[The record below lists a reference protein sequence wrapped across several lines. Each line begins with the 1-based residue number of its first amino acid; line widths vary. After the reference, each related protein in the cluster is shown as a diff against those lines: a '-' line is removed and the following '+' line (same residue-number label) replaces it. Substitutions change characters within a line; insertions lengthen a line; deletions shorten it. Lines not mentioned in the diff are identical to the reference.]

1 LDRYSTGE
9 IPYYSSGS
17 TESGW
22 VKRGFVFITG
32 PTQTSATF
40 SIRNNSQGGGGNDW
54 AMDDITVATCLPTMT
69 YTPTLSPT
77 VCQLNAITIDN
88 KASSFFSNYT
98 HYKWQ
103 RSTDGG
109 SNWTDIAGQTGSAT
123 PTLVA
128 GQYEYPTSYTI
139 PPANTTV
146 ANNGDRYRLMVAT
159 TAANLSG
166 STCQI
171 TDGVSQINLSV
182 ITCAPVLGINFIS
195 FNGKIENGMSVLRW
209 TTNTENNLVHY
220 LVERSINGQP
230 FEQVRKIPGQ
240 GITNNAINTYYWS
253 EPFSGNQK
261 ILYRVQLV
269 TANDVKTS
277 RVVLLEQAQSN
288 EAVVSIANPFKND
301 IIIDV
306 KSPQAGNIRVEILD
320 NNGVVAG
327 TQAFTI
333 SAGSNK
339 LVMNK
344 GAQLPA
350 GFYTIRMI
358 SRERVWIKKT
368 LKL

>member
-1 LDRYSTGE
+1 
-9 IPYYSSGS
+9 
-17 TESGW
+17 
-22 VKRGFVFITG
+22 
-32 PTQTSATF
+32 
-40 SIRNNSQGGGGNDW
+40 
-54 AMDDITVATCLPTMT
+54 
-69 YTPTLSPT
+69 
-77 VCQLNAITIDN
+77 
-88 KASSFFSNYT
+88 
-98 HYKWQ
+98 
-103 RSTDGG
+103 
-109 SNWTDIAGQTGSAT
+109 
-123 PTLVA
+123 
-128 GQYEYPTSYTI
+128 
-139 PPANTTV
+139 
-146 ANNGDRYRLMVAT
+146 
-159 TAANLSG
+159 
-166 STCQI
+166 
-171 TDGVSQINLSV
+171 
-182 ITCAPVLGINFIS
+182 
-195 FNGKIENGMSVLRW
+195 
-209 TTNTENNLVHY
+209 NNLVHY

-240 GITNNAINTYYWS
+240 GITNNAINTYSWS

-261 ILYRVQLV
+261 VLYRVQLV

-277 RVVLLEQAQSN
+277 KVVLLEQAQSN

-327 TQAFTI
+327 SQAFTI